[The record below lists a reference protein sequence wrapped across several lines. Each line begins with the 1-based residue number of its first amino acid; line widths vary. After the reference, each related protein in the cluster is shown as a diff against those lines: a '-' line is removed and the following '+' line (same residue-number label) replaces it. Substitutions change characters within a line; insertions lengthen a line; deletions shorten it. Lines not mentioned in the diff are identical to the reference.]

1 MREGTCVTNRFTE
14 KTVRHSPNV
23 TVSDDDIQY
32 LWEVTQHFKCQEL
45 WDLWCLRVARHNDV
59 LKFTA
64 EQKSE
69 FFSEYST
76 VITKLQHAADTGY
89 VFSN

>member
-1 MREGTCVTNRFTE
+1 MTNNFTE
-14 KTVRHSPNV
+14 KSTRHSPNV
-23 TVSDDDIQY
+23 DIGDDDLQY
-32 LWEVTQHFKCQEL
+32 LWDVTQKFKCQEL

-59 LKFTA
+59 WKFTSEERA
-64 EQKSE
+64 E